1 MLVNANEM
9 ITDSIA
15 REIESSG
22 IESVEV
28 RSALTCQ
35 SRRGICQMCY
45 GKSLSTNRMAQVGES
60 VGVIAAQ
67 SVGEPGTQL
76 TLRTFHVGGTA
87 SRSEV
92 DSSVVIKKNGV
103 LEIED
108 LKTVSFKDK
117 QNNVKEI
124 VVSRAAETK
133 LIDEKTGAIL
143 STSIVPY
150 GATIF
155 IKKGK
160 VKIGDKVCEWDPYN
174 AVIVSEID
182 GKIKFNDIIEGVSF
196 RVESDEQTGYK
207 EKVIIDSRSK
217 KISPS
222 LSIGDKTYSIP
233 VGAHLA
239 IEDGE
244 KIHAG
249 QILVKIPRSASSSGD
264 ITGGLPRVTEMFEA
278 RNPSNPAV
286 VTEVDGSVSFGKIIR
301 GNRQIIITTKSG
313 EEKKYLIKL
322 SKHILVQENDYV
334 KAGMPLCDGVIT
346 PSDILAIKGVVEV
359 QQFIVNEIQ
368 DVYRLQGVKI
378 NDKHFEVLVRQMM
391 RKVKVIHSGDT
402 YFLEDSL
409 VSKDAF
415 QTQNDKLF
423 GMKIVIDSGT
433 SETLKPGQIVSA
445 RQLREENSRIKRKD
459 GKVVE
464 ARETISAVAAPVLQ
478 GITRASLQVDSWIS
492 AASFQQTTKVLNE
505 AAINAKRDHL
515 IGLKENVIIGKRIP
529 AGTGLVHANDTLV
542 GSQIEYD
549 KLHENVEESEEL
561 VDSIK

>member
-1 MLVNANEM
+1 M
-9 ITDSIA
+9 
-15 REIESSG
+15 
-22 IESVEV
+22 
-28 RSALTCQ
+28 
-35 SRRGICQMCY
+35 
-45 GKSLSTNRMAQVGES
+45 
-60 VGVIAAQ
+60 
-67 SVGEPGTQL
+67 
-76 TLRTFHVGGTA
+76 
-87 SRSEV
+87 
-92 DSSVVIKKNGV
+92 
-103 LEIED
+103 
-108 LKTVSFKDK
+108 
-117 QNNVKEI
+117 
-124 VVSRAAETK
+124 
-133 LIDEKTGAIL
+133 
-143 STSIVPY
+143 
-150 GATIF
+150 
-155 IKKGK
+155 
-160 VKIGDKVCEWDPYN
+160 CEWDPYN

-334 KAGMPLCDGVIT
+334 KAGMPLCDGVLLLRQI
-346 PSDILAIKGVVEV
+346 SLQLKVLLKFNNLLLMKFKM
-359 QQFIVNEIQ
+359 FIV
-368 DVYRLQGVKI
+368 YKGVKI

-445 RQLREENSRIKRKD
+445 RQLREEKFKN
-459 GKVVE
+459 
-464 ARETISAVAAPVLQ
+464 
-478 GITRASLQVDSWIS
+478 
-492 AASFQQTTKVLNE
+492 
-505 AAINAKRDHL
+505 
-515 IGLKENVIIGKRIP
+515 
-529 AGTGLVHANDTLV
+529 
-542 GSQIEYD
+542 
-549 KLHENVEESEEL
+549 
-561 VDSIK
+561 